1 MRLRLL
7 FLILTATAGLTV
19 MSGAFAASTP
29 SAPTITEPFTPL
41 PCSGTAGHQTT
52 IQIEGCA
59 EQRVLSTD
67 RHIDQ
72 LTAEALT
79 AFHDHPRQQ
88 RLLAAHNAWLTYRK
102 ALCTSFAEVFKGG
115 TAAPIED
122 ADCEITVNR
131 QQITNL
137 KALIGDLTSE

>member
-7 FLILTATAGLTV
+7 FLILTAIAGLTL
-19 MSGAFAASTP
+19 MSVALAASTP

-59 EQRVLSTD
+59 EQRVLRTD
-67 RHIDQ
+67 RQIDQ

-79 AFHDHPRQQ
+79 AFHDHARQ
-88 RLLAAHNAWLTYRK
+88 RHLIAAHNAWLTYRK
-102 ALCTSFAEVFKGG
+102 ALCTSFADTFTGG
-115 TAAPIED
+115 TAGPIQYAE
-122 ADCEITVNR
+122 CEITINR

-137 KALIGDLTSE
+137 NALIGDLTSE